1 MQDWK
6 LGKALI
12 ELIDEAI
19 EILVV
24 LTLIGLKNTI
34 LGILKTR
41 IFVINYLDAYYC
53 NLLLTLCRRK
63 LRQVQRN
70 SNSPES
76 MLMTT
81 HA

>member
-41 IFVINYLDAYYC
+41 IFVINHLDAYYC
-53 NLLLTLCRRK
+53 
-63 LRQVQRN
+63 
-70 SNSPES
+70 S
-76 MLMTT
+76 
-81 HA
+81 

>member
-24 LTLIGLKNTI
+24 LTLIGLENTI

-53 NLLLTLCRRK
+53 
-63 LRQVQRN
+63 
-70 SNSPES
+70 S
-76 MLMTT
+76 
-81 HA
+81 